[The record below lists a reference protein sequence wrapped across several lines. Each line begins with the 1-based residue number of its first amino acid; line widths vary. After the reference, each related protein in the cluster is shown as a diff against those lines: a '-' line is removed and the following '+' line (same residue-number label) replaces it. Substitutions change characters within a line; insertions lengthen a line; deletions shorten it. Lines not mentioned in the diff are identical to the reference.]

1 MKTGFL
7 LILFLTASCSQQYTP
22 LFRTS
27 SLQDSLEDF
36 ISCVDSIPNP
46 YHAPT
51 VINVIIGLDPDN
63 DTIIS
68 FVAHYGLVYPVDNNL
83 EMTSHVLGGVRINDK
98 IAVVHID
105 KGRAFE
111 SFINT
116 ESLDLKEDEY
126 DFFKHYSGPE
136 YDVNTYPLSLRRYR
150 FKGGVLI
157 ELERQKGL
165 NEK

>member
-1 MKTGFL
+1 MKTRFL
-7 LILFLTASCSQQYTP
+7 LLLFFTTFCSRQYTP

-27 SLQDSLEDF
+27 SVQDSLEEF
-36 ISCVDSIPNP
+36 ISCLDSIPNP

-51 VINVIIGLDPDN
+51 IVNVIISLGPDN

-83 EMTSHVLGGVRINDK
+83 EMTSLVLGGGRINDK

-105 KGRAFE
+105 KGIAFE

-116 ESLDLKEDEY
+116 ESLNLKEDEY
-126 DFFKHYSGPE
+126 DYFKHYSGPE
-136 YDVNTYPLSLRRYR
+136 YDVNTYPLSIRRYR
-150 FKGGVLI
+150 FQEGVLI